1 MLCYQLIW
9 TLPTR
14 VHHAMLST
22 HMDTPHMC
30 TPCYAINSYGHSPH
44 VYTMLYHV
52 LTQTPP
58 HTGNSDYLPRGKP
71 ATTESCYPTFG
82 ACWVFLSVLEYRR
95 TGNLSQT
102 SLDPCGFVIIVS
114 VFLDSE
120 HYSYTARG
128 PRDRLTWCVSVTR

>member
-1 MLCYQLIW
+1 
-9 TLPTR
+9 
-14 VHHAMLST
+14 MLST
-22 HMDTPHMC
+22 HVDTPHSC
-30 TPCYAINSYGHSPH
+30 TPCYAINSCGHSHTCTPYYAINSYGHSPH
-44 VYTMLYHV
+44 VYTMLYNV

-71 ATTESCYPTFG
+71 ATTESCYPAFG

-102 SLDPCGFVIIVS
+102 GLEPCGFVIVS
-114 VFLDSE
+114 VCLDSE